1 MFLTTFY
8 PHQKEE
14 NLRAFLQSSNENIA
28 VLSYKPLEGIPHGV
42 VNVGDLAPQDDAFNV
57 YLSVLS
63 SGNLNADQFTLIDWD
78 VISVHSD
85 LHSEISKLKMTK
97 DGFEIVQENIS
108 VQDFRFAPFMEN
120 LLKVCNDLQLKGV
133 ERLFFE
139 NPKLIL
145 PKIIRG
151 SKEVL
156 IEALNRFSMARSCFH
171 QKTFCGCI
179 PIFNSEFSII

>member
-14 NLRAFLQSSNENIA
+14 NLRAFLKNSNESIA
-28 VLSYKPLEGIPHGV
+28 VLSYKFLDGIPHGV
-42 VNVGDLAPQDDAFNV
+42 VNLGDLAPQDDALNV

-63 SGNLNADQFTLIDWD
+63 SGNLNADQFTLIDWE
-78 VISVHSD
+78 VVSIHSD
-85 LHSEISKLKMTK
+85 LQSEISKLKMTK
-97 DGFEIVQENIS
+97 DGFEIVQENIT
-108 VQDFRFAPFMEN
+108 VQDFRFAPYMEN
-120 LLKVCNDLQLKGV
+120 LLKVCNELQLKGI
-133 ERLFFE
+133 ERLFSE

-145 PKIIRG
+145 PKVIRG

-156 IEALNRFSMARSCFH
+156 IDALNRFSIIRSRFN
-171 QKTFCGCI
+171 QKAFSGCI

>member
-14 NLRAFLQSSNENIA
+14 NLRAFLKNSNESIA
-28 VLSYKPLEGIPHGV
+28 VLSYKALDGIPHGV
-42 VNVGDLAPQDDAFNV
+42 VNLGDLAPQDDALNV

-63 SGNLNADQFTLIDWD
+63 SGNLNADQ
-78 VISVHSD
+78 
-85 LHSEISKLKMTK
+85 SEISKLKMTR
-97 DGFEIVQENIS
+97 DGFEIVQENIA

-120 LLKVCNDLQLKGV
+120 LLKVCNELQLKGL
-133 ERLFFE
+133 ERLFSE

-145 PKIIRG
+145 PKVIRG

-156 IEALNRFSMARSCFH
+156 IEALNRFSMVRSRFH

>member
-14 NLRAFLQSSNENIA
+14 NLRAFLKSSNENIA
-28 VLSYKPLEGIPHGV
+28 VLSYKPLDGIPHGV
-42 VNVGDLAPQDDAFNV
+42 VNLGDLAPQDDALNV

-63 SGNLNADQFTLIDWD
+63 SGNLNADQFTLIDWE
-78 VISVHSD
+78 VISIHSN
-85 LHSEISKLKMTK
+85 LQSEISKLKITR

-108 VQDFRFAPFMEN
+108 VQDFRFSPFMEN
-120 LLKVCNDLQLKGV
+120 LLKVCNDLQLKGI
-133 ERLFFE
+133 ERLFSE

-145 PKIIRG
+145 PKVIRG

-156 IEALNRFSMARSCFH
+156 IEALNRFSMVRSSFH
-171 QKTFCGCI
+171 QKAFCGCI

>member
-14 NLRAFLQSSNENIA
+14 NLRSFLVNSKENIA
-28 VLSYKPLEGIPHGV
+28 VLSYRPLDGIPHGV
-42 VNVGDLAPQDDAFNV
+42 VNLGDLAPQDDAFNV

-63 SGNLNADQFTLIDWD
+63 SGNLNADQFTLIDWE
-78 VISVHSD
+78 VISFHSD
-85 LHSEISKLKMTK
+85 LQSEIPKLKMTK
-97 DGFEIVQENIS
+97 DGFEIVQENIA
-108 VQDFRFAPFMEN
+108 VQDFRFAPYMEN
-120 LLKVCNDLQLKGV
+120 LLKVCNELQLKGI
-133 ERLFFE
+133 ERLFSE

-156 IEALNRFSMARSCFH
+156 IDALNRFSITRSRFN
-171 QKTFCGCI
+171 QKAFCGCI
-179 PIFNSEFSII
+179 PIFNSEFSRV

>member
-14 NLRAFLQSSNENIA
+14 SLRAFLKNSNENIA
-28 VLSYKPLEGIPHGV
+28 VLSYRPLDGVPHGV
-42 VNVGDLAPQDDAFNV
+42 VNLGDLAPQDDALNI

-63 SGNLNADQFTLIDWD
+63 SGNLNADQFTLIDWE
-78 VISVHSD
+78 VISIHSD
-85 LHSEISKLKMTK
+85 LQSEISKLRMTK

-120 LLKVCNDLQLKGV
+120 LLKVCNDLQLKGI
-133 ERLFFE
+133 ERLFSE

-145 PKIIRG
+145 PKVIRG

-156 IEALNRFSMARSCFH
+156 IEALNRFYMETT
-171 QKTFCGCI
+171 QKNI
-179 PIFNSEFSII
+179 S

>member
-14 NLRAFLQSSNENIA
+14 NLRAFLKNSNKNIA
-28 VLSYKPLEGIPHGV
+28 VLSYKSLDGIPHGV
-42 VNVGDLAPQDDAFNV
+42 VNLGGLAPQDDAFNV

-63 SGNLNADQFTLIDWD
+63 SGNLNADQFTLIDWET
-78 VISVHSD
+78 ISLNSN
-85 LHSEISKLKMTK
+85 LESELSKLKMTK
-97 DGFEIVQENIS
+97 EGFEIVQENIT
-108 VQDFRFAPFMEN
+108 VQDFRFTPFMEN
-120 LLKVCNDLQLKGV
+120 LLKVCNDLQLKGL
-133 ERLFFE
+133 ERLFSE

-145 PKIIRG
+145 PKVIRG

-156 IEALNRFSMARSCFH
+156 IEALNRFSMVRFHFH

-179 PIFNSEFSII
+179 PIFNSEFSVI

>member
-14 NLRAFLQSSNENIA
+14 NLRVFLKNSGENIA
-28 VLSYKPLEGIPHGV
+28 VLSYKPLNEIPYGV
-42 VNVGDLAPQDDAFNV
+42 INIGDLAPQDDALNV

-63 SGNLNADQFTLIDWD
+63 SGNLIADQYTLIDWE
-78 VISVHSD
+78 VIHIHSD
-85 LHSEISKLKMTK
+85 LQSEISKLKMTM
-97 DGFEIVQENIS
+97 DGFEIVQENIA

-120 LLKVCNDLQLKGV
+120 LLKVCNELQLKGS
-133 ERLFFE
+133 ERLFSE

-145 PKIIRG
+145 PKVIRG

-156 IEALNRFSMARSCFH
+156 IEALSRFSMIRSSFH
-171 QKTFCGCI
+171 QKAFCGCI